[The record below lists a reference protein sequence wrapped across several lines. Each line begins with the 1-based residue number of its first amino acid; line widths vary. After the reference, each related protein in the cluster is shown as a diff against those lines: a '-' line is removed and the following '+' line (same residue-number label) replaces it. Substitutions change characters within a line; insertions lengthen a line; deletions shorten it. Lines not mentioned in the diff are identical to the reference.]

1 MKKVDC
7 LIARRGA
14 FHLLLASLAMI
25 SLPAWAGTFT
35 LQQVLSSPFP
45 SQLVAAS
52 HAARVAWVFGSKGA
66 RNVWVA
72 EGPNFAG
79 RQLTH
84 YTEDDGQP
92 IASLRLTPDGR
103 TIVYARGTETNEQ
116 GRVADPTNGVSARK
130 QLVWA
135 MDVDGGAPR
144 ALGELGCAEE
154 GCEDI
159 QISPDG
165 QFAVWATK
173 KQLWIAPVSG
183 ALPAHQITDIRGN
196 NASPKW
202 SPNGRL
208 IAFVS
213 DRGDHSFITI
223 YDVGGDSVRY
233 VAPSVDRDVAPRWSP
248 DGKQIAFLR
257 LPGIQ
262 PKLPLIPIRV
272 IRWSIMLTDAAQGT
286 GREIWH
292 SGDQQND
299 SFPQMTADVSFIFPR
314 NDTIVFASEQD
325 GWNHL
330 YSIPAAGGNPTLL
343 TPGSFDV
350 EDVSLSADQ
359 QSLYY
364 SSNQND
370 VDRRHIWRVALPN
383 GKPQAL
389 THGETIEWMPVEA
402 GQGNALFCLG
412 SSATT
417 PGMAYRLGANGREA
431 IAASAVPADFPSAQL
446 VVPKQ
451 AIFKSEDG
459 LEVHGQLFVPPG
471 RTQPGPALV
480 FMHGGPVRQMMLGF
494 HYMDYYYDAYAMNQY
509 LASQGYVV
517 LSVNYRLGI
526 MYGRAFREAPNTSWR
541 GGAEY
546 KDVVAAA
553 RYLQGLPIVDPKKIG
568 LWGGSYGGYLTA
580 MGLAHNSDI
589 FAAGVDMHGVHD
601 WSVFLPRWENR
612 PEAPDLEEA
621 RKLAFSS
628 SPDSVV
634 AQWKSPVLLIQG
646 DDDRNVPFGQT
657 VELVQRL
664 RENHVP
670 FEQIVLPDEVHGF
683 LMWKSWIRVYG
694 ATAEFFDRV
703 LKRGEK
709 IAN

>member
-1 MKKVDC
+1 MKNSDH
-7 LIARRGA
+7 
-14 FHLLLASLAMI
+14 FHQRQIVCTMVLFWLAVSSVPL
-25 SLPAWAGTFT
+25 WAGNFT
-35 LQQVLSSPFP
+35 LQQVLSSSFP

-52 HAARVAWVFGSKGA
+52 HAARVAWVFDSKGA

-72 EGPNFAG
+72 EAPNFAG

-103 TIVYARGTETNEQ
+103 TVVYARGTETNEQ

-135 MDVDGGAPR
+135 MDLDAGGPR
-144 ALGELGCAEE
+144 MLGELGCPEE

-165 QFAVWATK
+165 QFAVWAAK

-183 ALPAHQITDIRGN
+183 ALPAHQITDVRGN
-196 NASPKW
+196 NVSPKW
-202 SPNGRL
+202 SPNGRF

-213 DRGDHSFITI
+213 DRGDHSFITL

-233 VAPSVDRDVAPRWSP
+233 VSPSVDRDVAPRWSP
-248 DGKQIAFLR
+248 DGRQVAFLR

-262 PKLPLIPIRV
+262 PKLPLIPVRV
-272 IRWSIMLTDAAQGT
+272 TRWSIMVTDAGQGA
-286 GREIWH
+286 GKEIWQ
-292 SGDQQND
+292 SGDQPND
-299 SFPQMTADVSFIFPR
+299 SFPELTADVSFIFPR

-330 YSIPAAGGNPTLL
+330 YSISSAGGTPTLL
-343 TPGSFDV
+343 TPGNFEV

-359 QSLYY
+359 QSLLY

-370 VDRRHIWRVALPN
+370 IDRRHIWRVGLPN
-383 GKPQAL
+383 GKPQPI
-389 THGETIEWMPVEA
+389 TQGETIEWMPVET
-402 GQGNALFCLG
+402 GQGNAVFCLG

-417 PGMAYRLGANGREA
+417 PGMAYRLGARRREA
-431 IAASAVPADFPSAQL
+431 IAASAVPTDFPSAQL

-451 AIFKSEDG
+451 VIFKSEDG

-480 FMHGGPVRQMMLGF
+480 FMHGGPVRQMMPGF

-553 RYLQGLPIVDPKKIG
+553 HYLQGLPIVDAKKIG

-589 FAAGVDMHGVHD
+589 FAAGVDLHGVHD
-601 WSVFLPRWENR
+601 WSVFLPQSENR
-612 PEAPDLEEA
+612 PAAPDLEEA

-628 SPDSVV
+628 SPAAVV

-664 RENHVP
+664 RENHAP
-670 FEQIVLPDEVHGF
+670 FEQMVLPDEVHGF
-683 LMWKSWIRVYG
+683 LMWKSWIQVYG
-694 ATAEFFDRV
+694 ATAQFFDRV

-709 IAN
+709 IGD